1 MRIIAD
7 AMGGD
12 NAPLEIVKGV
22 LGAASKTDH
31 RYILVGRKSEILR
44 CIGNSAELSGHIEV
58 IDHQSEIVND
68 PSDPVN
74 GQISAG
80 REQSNPVNGQ
90 ISAGREQSNPVNDQI
105 SAGRKQIDPVK
116 SQIETVT
123 DKPGKIRNRSDIVR
137 NQIEIVNAEQVITME
152 DEPLSA
158 VQKKKNSSMVVALK
172 LLAAGYGDALVSAG
186 NTGALFAGATL
197 IVKRAPGIR
206 RAAIGTLLP
215 SSRPCL
221 LLDAGANVS
230 VTEEYLEQFALIG
243 AEYMRTVCGIRDPEV
258 GLLNNGTEEC
268 KGTVLQIEAGK
279 RLRANKSI
287 NFIGNV
293 EASSVM
299 AGVCDVVVCDG
310 FTGNVFLKATE
321 GMGRA
326 ILSSLKDLYSE
337 KPETKLSYLPV
348 QKKIQEIKKRFD
360 PSEHGGSPFLGIS
373 RPVIKAHGSSNAD
386 AFENAIFQ
394 AIKYAE
400 SRKCYYNGE
409 TELS

>member
-44 CIGNSAELSGHIEV
+44 CIGNSAELSGHIEA

-74 GQISAG
+74 G
-80 REQSNPVNGQ
+80 
-90 ISAGREQSNPVNDQI
+90 QI

-152 DEPLSA
+152 DEPLAA
-158 VQKKKNSSMVVALK
+158 VQKKKDSSMVVALK

-186 NTGALFAGATL
+186 NTGALFSGATL

-243 AEYMRTVCGIRDPEV
+243 AEYMRTVCGIREPEV
-258 GLLNNGTEEC
+258 GLLT
-268 KGTVLQIEAGK
+268 
-279 RLRANKSI
+279 NKSI

-326 ILSSLKDLYSE
+326 ILSSLKDFYSE
-337 KPETKLSYLPV
+337 NPETKLSYLPV